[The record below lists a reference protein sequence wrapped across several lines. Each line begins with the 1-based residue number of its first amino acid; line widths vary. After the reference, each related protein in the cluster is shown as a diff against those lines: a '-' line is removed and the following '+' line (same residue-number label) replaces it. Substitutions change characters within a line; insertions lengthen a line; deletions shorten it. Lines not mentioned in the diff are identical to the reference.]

1 MKKLVLSLMAL
12 LSLAF
17 TTKAQQYVSTE
28 PSTKNVVIEY
38 YTGRNCGYCPIAHRV
53 TREIMDDH
61 PGRVYTVA
69 YHCGSYSPTSRPNCN
84 ISFSSQHANAFHLE
98 GTPEG
103 VFNRNTASANGITTT
118 GSNWKS
124 AVNQLLNQ
132 DATCNIA
139 GVATVN
145 PETRKASITVEVYY
159 TDNSAVDNN
168 YLTVVMVQDSI
179 IGSQADYGDYNP
191 GGWVGTNL
199 YSQMNVLRDIITANW
214 GDAIS
219 PTTQG
224 TLITKNYEYTIP
236 ESIGSPNGVD
246 VDLDNIRFIA
256 FVSEKYQGTPTRPV
270 LNACQLVT
278 KFVTD
283 HPIHPMIKIVKQAPN
298 ASCDQIRS
306 FYLRMINA
314 GTEEITSMKYE
325 THIGE
330 TNNEFEWTGN
340 LASGDVL
347 EVEFDIELP
356 FGVYDESE
364 FVITEV
370 NGTACEFSK
379 TFDAECIEWI
389 EIEEES
395 ETTSLKIY
403 IIQDQ
408 YGEQTTWDIVNSN
421 GEKIAEG
428 GPYQH
433 LAGSGSTLINVE
445 DVDNIPTDDC
455 YSFRIFDS
463 GKNGIC
469 CTYGQ
474 GYYFIKDA
482 KNTKIIQG
490 DGDFGAKK
498 THQFYVKRG
507 EQDVTETEASRFSVY
522 PNPANDKIY
531 VEGEG
536 IEIVELYNA
545 IGQQLVSV
553 AGSEKITIDV
563 TSFSEGVYFV
573 KVIGKETMTQKVVI
587 K

>member
-1 MKKLVLSLMAL
+1 MKKFTSVLLLM

-270 LNACQLVT
+270 LNACQLVN
-278 KFVTD
+278 KYITD
-283 HPIHPMIKIVKQAPN
+283 NPIYPLIKVVRQMAN
-298 ASCDQIRS
+298 ASCDHIRS

-314 GTEEITSMKYE
+314 GTENMTSMKYVA
-325 THIGE
+325 HIGDE
-330 TNNEFEWTGN
+330 DYEFEWTGD
-340 LASGDVL
+340 LASGEVL
-347 EVEFDIELP
+347 EQEFDIELP
-356 FGVYDESE
+356 FGVYENSE
-364 FVITEV
+364 FVITEI
-370 NGTACEFSK
+370 NGTAYEASK
-379 TFDAECIEWI
+379 TFDAECSEWV
-389 EIEEES
+389 EIEEVGA
-395 ETTSLKIY
+395 TALFKVY

-421 GEKIAEG
+421 GDIVAHG

-433 LAGSGSTLINVE
+433 LAGSGTYVNTETVTG
-445 DVDNIPTDDC
+445 IPTDDC

-463 GKNGIC
+463 NKNGIC
-469 CTYGQ
+469 CAYGQ
-474 GYYFIKDA
+474 GYYFVKDA
-482 KNTKIIQG
+482 HNTKIIEG
-490 DGDFGAKK
+490 DGAFGAKAI
-498 THQFYVKRG
+498 HSFYLKR
-507 EQDVTETEASRFSVY
+507 DLYSVAETEESSFNIY
-522 PNPANDKIY
+522 PNPTDNVLNIISDVNNFDYQIINSVGQMVMSGNADGNVAINVSELSGIY
-531 VEGEG
+531 FIRIIADDEV
-536 IEIVELYNA
+536 IVR
-545 IGQQLVSV
+545 
-553 AGSEKITIDV
+553 KIT
-563 TSFSEGVYFV
+563 V
-573 KVIGKETMTQKVVI
+573 K
-587 K
+587 